1 VPRNYAESGPLGETD
16 RSSPFG
22 NVAVFTTFVAAG
34 CAYIILAKLKGV
46 EQLYVTFVPV
56 GTMILY
62 ALLISLSR
70 SLRLRDDQSG
80 DNLYYMGF
88 LFTLTSLGVSL
99 YQFTA
104 NRAAE
109 EIVQNFGI
117 AIGSTIAGVGLR
129 VIFNQMRRDPV
140 EVEQRM
146 RLELAE
152 AARRVRRELDA
163 SVVEFAYFRRN
174 AQQSAADSFNHMT
187 ERFDEIVD
195 KLLASLE
202 DVTARL
208 SVPVEAAAR
217 QLGTATGKVTRS
229 VGGALTAKVEELS
242 SETERLS
249 ERVGLISGALE
260 AVAIKLGAVEAPER
274 VFAARLEP
282 VMQALALA
290 AERIAAHSDAQT
302 RSVTDALALANSA
315 AERSIDL
322 VGALRQDFDAT
333 AAANRAALEWAAAMI
348 KATSEVLNEIKAS
361 SQACTEGLTLMLE
374 RTDGTMR
381 TFTDVLVKSGVE
393 MSIRTDQLSEALPAI
408 EARARTLALAAERIA
423 GIVGELR
430 DPHKRPEWEAIEQ

>member
-1 VPRNYAESGPLGETD
+1 VARNYPETGLLNEAGHSSGGT
-16 RSSPFG
+16 
-22 NVAVFTTFVAAG
+22 VAVFMAFVAVG
-34 CAYIILAKLKGV
+34 CAYIILAKLEGV
-46 EQLYVTFVPV
+46 EPLYVTFVPV
-56 GTMILY
+56 GTMIAY

-70 SLRLRDDQSG
+70 GLRLRDDQSG

-99 YQFTA
+99 YQFSAT
-104 NRAAE
+104 RAAE

-117 AIGSTIAGVGLR
+117 AIGSTIAGIGLR

-152 AARRVRRELDA
+152 AARRVRRELDS
-163 SVVEFAYFRRN
+163 SVVEFGYFRRN
-174 AQQSAADSFNHMT
+174 AQQSAADSFSVMT
-187 ERFDEIVD
+187 ERFDDIVA

-202 DVTARL
+202 EVTAKL

-217 QLGTATGKVTRS
+217 QLGDATGEASRS
-229 VGGALTAKVEELS
+229 MGAVLAASVAQLSTETEKLS
-242 SETERLS
+242 S
-249 ERVGLISGALE
+249 RVGAISAALD
-260 AVAIKLGAVEAPER
+260 AVATKLNSMQTPDH
-274 VFAARLEP
+274 VFEVRLEP

-290 AERIAAHSDAQT
+290 ADRIAVHSGAQT
-302 RSVTDALALANSA
+302 KSVTDALAIANVA

-333 AAANRAALEWAAAMI
+333 AATNRAALEWAAAMI

-361 SQACTEGLTLMLE
+361 SQASTEALAFMLE
-374 RTDGTMR
+374 KTDGTMR

-393 MSIRTDQLSEALPAI
+393 MAVRTDQLTEALPAI
-408 EARARTLALAAERIA
+408 EARARALAIAAERIA
-423 GIVGELR
+423 GIVEDLR
-430 DPHKRPEWEAIEQ
+430 DPQKRAKWETID

>member
-1 VPRNYAESGPLGETD
+1 MARSESGPLDETG
-16 RSSPFG
+16 RSSVG
-22 NVAVFTTFVAAG
+22 ANVVVFMTFVAAG
-34 CAYIILAKLKGV
+34 CAYIILAKLDGI

-56 GTMILY
+56 GIMIVY
-62 ALLISLSR
+62 ALLLGMAR
-70 SLRLRDDQSG
+70 GLRLRDDQSG

-99 YQFTA
+99 YQFSAT
-104 NRAAE
+104 RAAE

-117 AIGSTIAGVGLR
+117 AIGSTITGIGLR

-152 AARRVRRELDA
+152 AARRVRRELDS

-187 ERFDEIVD
+187 ERFDEIVA
-195 KLLASLE
+195 KLLSSLE
-202 DVTARL
+202 EVTTKL

-217 QLGTATGKVTRS
+217 QLSDATGNVTRS
-229 VGGALTAKVEELS
+229 MGATLANSVGQLS
-242 SETERLS
+242 AQTETLS
-249 ERVGLISGALE
+249 DRVGEIADALD
-260 AVAIKLGAVEAPER
+260 AVTGKLNAMQTPDQ
-274 VFAARLEP
+274 VFEVRLDP
-282 VMQALALA
+282 VMQALVLA
-290 AERIAAHSDAQT
+290 AEQIGAHSDAQAK
-302 RSVTDALALANSA
+302 SVTDALAIANTA

-322 VGALRQDFDAT
+322 VGALRQDFDTT
-333 AAANRAALEWAAAMI
+333 AEVNRAALEWAAAMI

-374 RTDGTMR
+374 KTDGTMR

-393 MSIRTDQLSEALPAI
+393 MAIRTDQLSEALPAI
-408 EARARTLALAAERIA
+408 EARAHAIALAAERIA
-423 GIVGELR
+423 GIIDDLR
-430 DPHKRPEWEAIEQ
+430 DPQKRPEWETTE

>member
-1 VPRNYAESGPLGETD
+1 VARNYPETGLLNEAGHSSGGT
-16 RSSPFG
+16 
-22 NVAVFTTFVAAG
+22 VAVFMAFVAVG
-34 CAYIILAKLKGV
+34 CAYIILAKLEGV
-46 EQLYVTFVPV
+46 EPLYVTFVPV
-56 GTMILY
+56 GTMIAY

-70 SLRLRDDQSG
+70 GLRLRDDQSG

-99 YQFTA
+99 YQFSAT
-104 NRAAE
+104 RAAE

-117 AIGSTIAGVGLR
+117 AIGSTIAGIGLR

-152 AARRVRRELDA
+152 AARRVRRELDS
-163 SVVEFAYFRRN
+163 SVVEFGYFRRN
-174 AQQSAADSFNHMT
+174 AQQSAADSFSVMT
-187 ERFDEIVD
+187 ERFDDIVA

-202 DVTARL
+202 EVTAKL

-217 QLGTATGKVTRS
+217 QLGDATGEASRS
-229 VGGALTAKVEELS
+229 MGAVLAASVAQLSTETEKLS
-242 SETERLS
+242 S
-249 ERVGLISGALE
+249 RVGAISAALD
-260 AVAIKLGAVEAPER
+260 AVATKLNSMQTPDH
-274 VFAARLEP
+274 VFEVRLEP

-290 AERIAAHSDAQT
+290 ADRIAVHSDAQT
-302 RSVTDALALANSA
+302 KSVTDALAIANVA

-333 AAANRAALEWAAAMI
+333 AATNRAALEWAAAMI

-361 SQACTEGLTLMLE
+361 SQASTEALAFMLE
-374 RTDGTMR
+374 KTDGTMR

-393 MSIRTDQLSEALPAI
+393 MAVRTDQLTEALPAI
-408 EARARTLALAAERIA
+408 EARARALAIAAERIA
-423 GIVGELR
+423 GIVEDLR
-430 DPHKRPEWEAIEQ
+430 DPQKRAKWETID

>member
-1 VPRNYAESGPLGETD
+1 MARNYDEHAPLGDAD
-16 RSSPFG
+16 RSSSFG

-34 CAYIILAKLKGV
+34 CAYIIIAKLAGIA
-46 EQLYVTFVPV
+46 QAYVTFVPV
-56 GTMILY
+56 GTMIVY
-62 ALLISLSR
+62 ALLISFSR

-99 YQFTA
+99 YQFSA

-117 AIGSTIAGVGLR
+117 AIGSTIAGVALR

-187 ERFDEIVD
+187 ERFDEIVT
-195 KLLASLE
+195 KLLTSLE
-202 DVTARL
+202 DVTDRL

-217 QLGTATGKVTRS
+217 KLDNATGAVTRHM
-229 VGGALTAKVEELS
+229 GGAFSANVEQLS
-242 SETERLS
+242 NETERLS
-249 ERVGLISGALE
+249 ERVGVISGALDT
-260 AVAIKLGAVEAPER
+260 VASRLGAVTTPDEAL
-274 VFAARLEP
+274 AARLAP
-282 VMQALALA
+282 VTKALALA
-290 AERIAAHSDAQT
+290 AERIVLHSDAQT
-302 RSVTDALALANSA
+302 KSVSNALALANSA
-315 AERSIDL
+315 TERSLDL
-322 VGALRQDFDAT
+322 VAVLRQDFDAT
-333 AAANRAALEWAAAMI
+333 ASANRATLEWAAAMI
-348 KATSEVLNEIKAS
+348 RATSEVLNEIKAS
-361 SQACTEGLTLMLE
+361 SQACTEGLTRMLE
-374 RTDGTMR
+374 RTEGTMQ
-381 TFTDVLVKSGVE
+381 TFTDVLLKSGVE
-393 MSIRTDQLSEALPAI
+393 MAIRTDQLSEALPAI
-408 EARARTLALAAERIA
+408 EARARSVAMAAERIA

-430 DPHKRPEWEAIEQ
+430 DPQKRPEWETIE